1 MKISTS
7 VLTVFLAIFS
17 FSSCGDSSKSKNNN
31 DALGESNAKS
41 MAISVHDESGRL
53 AKEFH
58 VRLATEFGLLADIN
72 TPHTDSSFIKLAS
85 LDARYVT
92 WSKTMVKL
100 PGTECNHEE
109 GELHIHDH
117 AAEEK
122 LAELSDDD
130 LLKLQNAI
138 QEELKVLI
146 SDFEILIEKN
156 KQ

>member
-7 VLTVFLAIFS
+7 VLTVFLAICS
-17 FSSCGDSSKSKNNN
+17 FSSCGDSSNSENNS
-31 DALGESNAKS
+31 DVRSESNAKS
-41 MAISVHDESGRL
+41 MAISVHEESGIL
-53 AKEFH
+53 AKQFH
-58 VRLATEFGLLADIN
+58 VRLATEFQN
-72 TPHTDSSFIKLAS
+72 TPITDSSFIKLVS
-85 LDARYVT
+85 LDSRYVT

-100 PGTECNHEE
+100 PGTECNHED

-138 QEELKVLI
+138 QEELKLLI
-146 SDFEILIEKN
+146 SDFDILIESN
-156 KQ
+156 K

>member
-1 MKISTS
+1 MKIPTS
-7 VLTVFLAIFS
+7 VLTVFIVIFS
-17 FSSCGDSSKSKNNN
+17 FSSCGDSSHNDHNH

-41 MAISVHDESGRL
+41 MAISVHEESGKL

-58 VRLATEFGLLADIN
+58 VRLATEFVN
-72 TPHTDSSFIKLAS
+72 TPPTDSSFIKLVS
-85 LDARYVT
+85 LDSRYVT

-122 LAELSDDD
+122 LAELSGDD

-146 SDFEILIEKN
+146 SDFDILIESN
-156 KQ
+156 K

>member
-1 MKISTS
+1 MKFLTS
-7 VLTVFLAIFS
+7 VSTVLLSIFF
-17 FSSCGDSSKSKNNN
+17 FSSCGDSSHKEHHHDSQSDN
-31 DALGESNAKS
+31 NAKE
-41 MAISVHDESGRL
+41 MAISVHEESGLL
-53 AKEFH
+53 AKQFH
-58 VRLATEFGLLADIN
+58 LRLATEFVN
-72 TPHTDSSFIKLAS
+72 TPPTDSSFIKLVS
-85 LDARYVT
+85 LDSRYVT

-138 QEELKVLI
+138 QEELKLLI
-146 SDFEILIEKN
+146 SDLDILIESN
-156 KQ
+156 K

>member
-17 FSSCGDSSKSKNNN
+17 FSSCGDSSKSESNN

-41 MAISVHDESGRL
+41 MAISVHEESGRL

-58 VRLATEFGLLADIN
+58 VRLATEFAN
-72 TPHTDSSFIKLAS
+72 TPTTDSSFIKLVS
-85 LDARYVT
+85 LDSRYVT

-122 LAELSDDD
+122 LAELSDED

-138 QEELKVLI
+138 QEELKLLI
-146 SDFEILIEKN
+146 SDFDILIESN

>member
-7 VLTVFLAIFS
+7 VLTVFLTFFF
-17 FSSCGDSSKSKNNN
+17 FSSCGNSSESKTNN
-31 DALGESNAKS
+31 DALGENNAKS
-41 MAISVHDESGRL
+41 MAISVHEESGRL

-58 VRLATEFGLLADIN
+58 VRLAREFVN
-72 TPHTDSSFIKLAS
+72 TPTTDSSFIKLVS
-85 LDARYVT
+85 LDSRYVT
-92 WSKTMVKL
+92 WSKSMVKL

-122 LAELSDDD
+122 LAELSDED

-138 QEELKVLI
+138 QEELKLLI
-146 SDFEILIEKN
+146 SDFDILIESN

>member
-7 VLTVFLAIFS
+7 VLTVFLAICS
-17 FSSCGDSSKSKNNN
+17 FSSCGDSSNSENNS
-31 DALGESNAKS
+31 DVRSESNAKS
-41 MAISVHDESGRL
+41 MAISVHEESGRL

-58 VRLATEFGLLADIN
+58 LRLHAEFLN
-72 TPHTDSSFIKLAS
+72 TPTTDSSFIKLAS
-85 LDARYVT
+85 LDSRYVT

-138 QEELKVLI
+138 QEELKLLI
-146 SDFEILIEKN
+146 SDFDILIESN
-156 KQ
+156 K

>member
-17 FSSCGDSSKSKNNN
+17 FSSCGDSSKSESNN

-41 MAISVHDESGRL
+41 MAISVHEESGRL

-58 VRLATEFGLLADIN
+58 VRLATEFAN
-72 TPHTDSSFIKLAS
+72 TPTTDSSFIKLVS
-85 LDARYVT
+85 LDSRYVT

-138 QEELKVLI
+138 QEELKALI
-146 SDFEILIEKN
+146 SELDILIESN